1 MAKDWSKSEVEII
14 VSDYFQ
20 MLALE
25 IRGDAYNKAEHRRA
39 ILPFLK
45 NRSEASIEFKHQN
58 ISAVLAKMGLPYISG
73 YKPAWNYQRL
83 LEEAVTSYLGSNLQM
98 EKSFELFAYFSPTI
112 STSDLIFENLLEVPP
127 ERQTLFQE
135 PDMIYRSPVKVNYLE
150 VEQAN
155 RLTGTSGEKIVMEY
169 EKWRLLREG
178 KDSLADRI
186 EWVSQTQGDGLG
198 FDILS
203 KNTNGSD
210 RYIEVKAT
218 KLTKEAPIFFTKNE
232 YDFSLA
238 NKNNYFLYRVF
249 NLKQSPK
256 LFMVGGAF
264 DDFCNYQAVKF
275 KGYF

>member
-1 MAKDWSKSEVEII
+1 MAEDWSKSEVDII
-14 VSDYFQ
+14 VADYFQ
-20 MLALE
+20 MLTAE
-25 IRGDAYNKAEHRRA
+25 IVGNSYNKAQHRRA

-58 ISAVLAKMGLPYISG
+58 ISAVLAKMGLPYING
-73 YKPAWNYQRL
+73 YKPAWNYQKL
-83 LEEAVTSYLGSNLQM
+83 LEETVNDYLGNNLQI
-98 EKSFELFAYFSPTI
+98 EKSFEMFAESSPLVN
-112 STSDLIFENLLEVPP
+112 TSNLSFEDLIESPP
-127 ERQTLFQE
+127 ERQPLAME
-135 PDMIYRSPVKVNYLE
+135 PEITYRSPVKVNYLE
-150 VEQAN
+150 IEQAN
-155 RLTGTSGEKIVMEY
+155 SLTGTSGEKIVMQY
-169 EKWRLLREG
+169 EKWRLLRDG

-203 KNTNGSD
+203 KNTNGTD

-249 NLKQSPK
+249 NLKQDPK
-256 LFMVGGAF
+256 LFMVSGAF
-264 DDFCNYQAVKF
+264 DDFCNYRAVKF